1 MPRTAA
7 PLHRLASCL
16 SQAVGLSL
24 AAGLCLCLAGA
35 ALSPLPAHA
44 EVPAGPFAGT
54 SVALRHSASA
64 VTFAKDAEPTWNPTW
79 VGAVAATLRYALGPH
94 WFGRAAVGVARE
106 ITDADWTTSRG
117 EWTLTDTTV
126 AFGGRP
132 WHSAALGVDVRVDG
146 QFALP
151 TSKAS
156 IARTLRFA
164 PSLGLAVAWEGGAF
178 EAGLSSRAVAPLY
191 RYTTASTATPWVVG
205 CAGDPAGCG
214 RYSHTG
220 VRNPQW
226 RFQNAL
232 NLGWAPLDSLAL
244 TASAGAIH
252 DVLPPLATA
261 HTDAGMAVAPDPT
274 DPNLRVTALY
284 SLGLA
289 WTPAPAVTVTVGAE
303 AASNALRPDS
313 RPQTPFFNRYTALYL
328 EMSLRPDKLW
338 R

>member
-1 MPRTAA
+1 MAA
-7 PLHRLASCL
+7 I
-16 SQAVGLSL
+16 
-24 AAGLCLCLAGA
+24 AACPAT
-35 ALSPLPAHA
+35 AHA

-79 VGAVAATLRYALGPH
+79 VGAVAATLHYALGPH
-94 WFGRAAVGVARE
+94 WFGRAGGGVARE
-106 ITDADWTTSRG
+106 ITDADWTTARG
-117 EWTLTDTTV
+117 EWTLTDTTI

-132 WHSAALGVDVRVDG
+132 WHSEALGVDVRLDG

-164 PSLGLAVAWEGGAF
+164 PSLGLQVAWEHGPF
-178 EAGLSSRAVAPLY
+178 EVGVAARAVAPLY
-191 RYTTASTATPWVVG
+191 RYTTASTATPWVSA
-205 CAGDPAGCG
+205 CAVDLPGCG

-220 VRNPQW
+220 VRNPVW

-232 NLGWAPLDSLAL
+232 SLGWAPVDSLAL
-244 TASAGAIH
+244 SASAGAVH

-261 HTDAGMAVAPDPT
+261 HTDAGDVVPPDPS

-284 SLGLA
+284 TVALA
-289 WTPAPAVTVTVGAE
+289 WTAAPALTVSLGAE
-303 AASNALRPDS
+303 TASNALRPDS
-313 RPQTPFFNRYTALYL
+313 TPQAPFFNRYTALYL
-328 EMSLRPDKLW
+328 EMSVRPDKLW